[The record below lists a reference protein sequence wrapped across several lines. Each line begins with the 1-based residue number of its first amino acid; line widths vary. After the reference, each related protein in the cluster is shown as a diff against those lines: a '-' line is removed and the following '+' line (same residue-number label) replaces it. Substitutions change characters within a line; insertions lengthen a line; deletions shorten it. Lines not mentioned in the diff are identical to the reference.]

1 MGSSTCK
8 KSLYFNKTILF
19 CPAIGGPGPPG
30 PPCLRQWGWSKNW
43 GLEPLSPIA
52 SAATDGL
59 RPGLGCGLGIQRFT
73 VCDRYSIKIIR
84 PKIIT
89 GGKSNLTEGR
99 IAVHCAY
106 QSVTCICMELKTLS
120 KQNETWSRQTWF
132 AKQAHSRNV
141 VVIKRKSGHIQ
152 HHFCKSV
159 QLIKFVV

>member
-1 MGSSTCK
+1 MLLTDVNIALERTLKLKLKTMGSSTCK

-73 VCDRYSIKIIR
+73 
-84 PKIIT
+84 
-89 GGKSNLTEGR
+89 
-99 IAVHCAY
+99 AVG
-106 QSVTCICMELKTLS
+106 VTDT
-120 KQNETWSRQTWF
+120 R
-132 AKQAHSRNV
+132 
-141 VVIKRKSGHIQ
+141 
-152 HHFCKSV
+152 
-159 QLIKFVV
+159 

>member
-1 MGSSTCK
+1 LWGLGPLGPLVYASGAGA
-8 KSLYFNKTILF
+8 KT
-19 CPAIGGPGPPG
+19 G
-30 PPCLRQWGWSKNW
+30 
-43 GLEPLSPIA
+43 GLEPLSLIA

-120 KQNETWSRQTWF
+120 KQNET
-132 AKQAHSRNV
+132 
-141 VVIKRKSGHIQ
+141 
-152 HHFCKSV
+152 
-159 QLIKFVV
+159 